1 MIYSPYRT
9 SFIVSITNSHFTHQQ
24 FFWLL
29 WLIAWLWPQTSEA
42 YKRDSPTQTH
52 EKAAES
58 TVIYN
63 FWGWHDSRNQQGVG
77 GRGGEEW
84 MNGLNGANK
93 FTVLLYMLLSTL
105 PLPILPMGQY
115 HWDCKID
122 KRKSETYKSHTVR
135 HQIKTGA
142 GFYFPYYTPFGVSW
156 PWEYISFK
164 IILYPEVVEVYLIKI
179 SFHSAKSL
187 DISPIYGI
195 RTGKHAWESTV
206 KSSIEE
212 KNNT

>member
-1 MIYSPYRT
+1 
-9 SFIVSITNSHFTHQQ
+9 
-24 FFWLL
+24 
-29 WLIAWLWPQTSEA
+29 
-42 YKRDSPTQTH
+42 
-52 EKAAES
+52 
-58 TVIYN
+58 
-63 FWGWHDSRNQQGVG
+63 
-77 GRGGEEW
+77 
-84 MNGLNGANK
+84 
-93 FTVLLYMLLSTL
+93 MLLSMLTL
-105 PLPILPMGQY
+105 PVLPMGQY
-115 HWDCKID
+115 YWDCKID
-122 KRKSETYKSHTVR
+122 KRKSETYESHTVW

-195 RTGKHAWESTV
+195 RIGKHAWESTV

-212 KNNT
+212 KNNRKEEPVTFQLIYIPTILYPFLINPEEACFSVTWLNSAWGDISTTQQTYRHLDSCGSILSFGKTQNSASLGDF